1 VTTFPE
7 AAAIFS
13 PPLSFWISL
22 ICSWSLSFSS
32 CKEIQTLALQTFS
45 SVKYKEN
52 DPKQLD
58 GVKELSA
65 VPNPPETS
73 GWSRSCQL
81 VLPDPKQV
89 DGIEDLS
96 AVLKRTLHSSTES
109 KDSQLILT
117 EPLQLHG
124 WKDCQLF
131 LINLKLLNGDE
142 GYRLFLTTRSSRVK
156 SKDC

>member
-45 SVKYKEN
+45 SVKYRKN

-58 GVKELSA
+58 GVKGLSA
-65 VPNPPETS
+65 VPNPPKAA

-81 VLPDPKQV
+81 VLTDPVQV
-89 DGIEDLS
+89 EELS
-96 AVLKRTLHSSTES
+96 AVLKRTLRGSTES
-109 KDSQLILT
+109 M
-117 EPLQLHG
+117 
-124 WKDCQLF
+124 DCQLF
-131 LINLKLLNGDE
+131 LTEL
-142 GYRLFLTTRSSRVK
+142 
-156 SKDC
+156 